1 MIGKIKNF
9 FQEVKIEAK
18 KANYPKKDE
27 VIASTWVVIVTVVI
41 ISFFLGLFDFVLSR
55 FISAF
60 FVCWNGKTVV
70 CNSYNVRV

>member
-9 FQEVKIEAK
+9 FHEVKIEAK

-41 ISFFLGLFDFVLSR
+41 ISFFLGLIDFVLSR
-55 FISAF
+55 LITAFI
-60 FVCWNGKTVV
+60 G
-70 CNSYNVRV
+70 